1 MTGKELAQL
10 RKAAGFTQSQL
21 AKQVQIGRHA
31 VSYWECKDIVDLRS
45 WAVTRMREVLD
56 VPYFR
61 TTTRTRVKGS
71 YPLSWKEP
79 LWAEAW
85 QSAQKHRA
93 SQVRVICGAKT
104 RMGTPCKAKS
114 VKGKKRCNLHGG
126 LSTGPRTQAGLARIA
141 YAQRKR
147 WKRDYLDPE

>member
-10 RKAAGFTQSQL
+10 RKAAGLTQSQL
-21 AKQVQIGRHA
+21 AKQVHIGRHA

-61 TTTRTRVKGS
+61 TTTRTRVMGS

-85 QSAQKHRA
+85 RAAQKHRET
-93 SQVRVICGAKT
+93 QVRVICGAKT
-104 RMGTPCKAKS
+104 RIGTPCKAKS
-114 VKGKKRCNLHGG
+114 VKGKKRCKLHGG
-126 LSTGPRTQAGLARIA
+126 LSTGPRTKDGKLRVSN
-141 YAQRKR
+141 AQKQR
-147 WKRDYLDPE
+147 